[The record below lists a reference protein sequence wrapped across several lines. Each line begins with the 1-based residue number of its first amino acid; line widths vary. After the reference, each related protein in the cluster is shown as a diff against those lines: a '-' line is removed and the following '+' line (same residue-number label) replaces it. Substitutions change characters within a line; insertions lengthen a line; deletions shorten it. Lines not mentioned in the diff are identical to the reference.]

1 MIVYADLIG
10 CEKIINLPDSV
21 PWEFILDEIDEKGQ
35 VLRLKIG
42 EEDYVLGDVD
52 HWCSGRAN
60 LSALEVIC
68 LYEDLFKQ
76 IQDCIKSG
84 TEHTIIDLID
94 LENNLI
100 SEKYGDRWLEKGY
113 VTPDPVNGAW

>member
-1 MIVYADLIG
+1 MFWGRRPLV
-10 CEKIINLPDSV
+10 
-21 PWEFILDEIDEKGQ
+21 F
-35 VLRLKIG
+35 
-42 EEDYVLGDVD
+42 
-52 HWCSGRAN
+52 GRAN
-60 LSALEVIC
+60 LPALEVIC

-76 IQDCIKSG
+76 ILDCIKSG

-113 VTPDPVNGAW
+113 VTEDPDTGAW

>member
-10 CEKIINLPDSV
+10 CEKIINLPNSV

-52 HWCSGRAN
+52 RWCSGRAN
-60 LSALEVIC
+60 LPALEVIC

-76 IQDCIKSG
+76 ILDCIKSG

-113 VTPDPVNGAW
+113 VTEDPDTGAW